1 MLDPVKVERA
11 EGEID
16 RFITSRSKQREEA
29 NAVEALWK
37 ASERAHAAKQREENR
52 TSWIIYYTHLAQGC
66 RQRAEEYDEKVEAL
80 LTDEPRG
87 EA

>member
-11 EGEID
+11 EAEID
-16 RFITSRSKQREEA
+16 KFISSRSKQREEA
-29 NAVEALWK
+29 NAIAAMWR

-52 TSWIIYYTHLAQGC
+52 TGWIIYYTHLAQGC
-66 RQRAEEYDEKVEAL
+66 RRRAEEFDARVAL
-80 LTDEPRG
+80 LLEEG